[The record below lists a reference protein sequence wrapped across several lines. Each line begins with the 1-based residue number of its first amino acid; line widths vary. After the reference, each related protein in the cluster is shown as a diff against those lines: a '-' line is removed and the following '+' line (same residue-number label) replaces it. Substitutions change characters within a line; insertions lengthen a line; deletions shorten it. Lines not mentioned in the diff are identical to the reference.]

1 MSLELPLKPANRW
14 VAGLIVAATAVTG
27 ATLYYGVSK
36 SPFGQSAPTEVKEP
50 APVVRKVTALGR
62 LEPQTEVIN
71 LSAPVA
77 LSTDRV
83 AQLLVQ
89 QGDRVKAGQVI
100 AILDSRDRL
109 SVALEEAKQK
119 VQVAQARLDQVK
131 AGAKDGEIAAQQAT
145 IERLAAQWEGD
156 KKAQEATIARLEAQ
170 LLGERKAQEATIA
183 RLQAEFKNAQAE
195 YQRYQQLYQQGAES
209 VSRLD
214 SKRLSMATSREQMN
228 EAKVN
233 LSRIESTGVKQL
245 SEARTTLKRIEETG
259 AKQLSEA
266 RATLNKIAQVRP
278 VDVRAAQVE
287 VDSAVAAV
295 KRAQT
300 DLNQA
305 YVRSPAAGQIL
316 KIHTRPG
323 EKISDSGIADLGETA
338 QMVAV
343 AEVYQT
349 DIGKIKLGQRA
360 VVTSQ
365 AFPGELQGTVS
376 EIGLQV
382 SRQNVFSNTPG
393 ENMDRR
399 VVEVKIRLTPEDS
412 KRVAGLTNLQVQAA
426 INL

>member
-14 VAGLIVAATAVTG
+14 VMGLILAATAVTG
-27 ATLYYGVSK
+27 ATVYYGVAR
-36 SPFGQSAPTEVKEP
+36 FGPVGETAPPEVKEA

-131 AGAKDGEIAAQQAT
+131 AGAKEGEIAAQQAT

-183 RLQAEFKNAQAE
+183 RLQAEFKNAEAE

-209 VSRLD
+209 MSRLD
-214 SKRLSMATSREQMN
+214 SKRLTSATSREQLN
-228 EAKVN
+228 EAKAN
-233 LSRIESTGVKQL
+233 LNRIESTGAGQL

-287 VDSAVAAV
+287 VGSAIAAV

-300 DLNQA
+300 ELNQA

-349 DIGKIKLGQRA
+349 DIGKIKLGQQA

-393 ENMDRR
+393 ENLDRR

-412 KRVAGLTNLQVQAA
+412 KRVAGLTN
-426 INL
+426 